1 MSPGGEVA
9 LLLAQALHGGLG
21 VGGGLGLGG
30 ELVGEELVAERG
42 GEREGVAALLG
53 EGLDLGTSPL
63 LTPPNS

>member
-1 MSPGGEVA
+1 MT

-21 VGGGLGLGG
+21 VGSGLGLGG

>member
-1 MSPGGEVA
+1 MA
-9 LLLAQALHGGLG
+9 LLLAQALHGGLE
-21 VGGGLGLGG
+21 VGGGLGG